1 MAIDR
6 ETDQKA
12 NGLLGSPSLPA
23 PGWNMERRI
32 RNWLGY
38 SALILVMV
46 LTASTPVAARGGAA
60 DPGQA
65 PVPLPPAGQQPAPP
79 TRLGMDLPGP
89 GLSPLAVSQ
98 IEEGRRSDGMDQTL
112 SPGLP
117 AGPPPVLPT
126 RRGMDPQ
133 SPGLSPLA
141 VSQIEEGRRSDAMDQ
156 TLSLSLAEPVTIHE
170 LLLLLVRDTNL
181 SVVPDPDVE
190 GTFSGEL
197 KNVTLRQA
205 LGLILEPHG
214 MSFTCHDNVLR
225 VTRRQMQTRLFNI
238 NYVATR
244 RSGTHSTGLAGGVGT
259 GGYGAGGTV
268 GFSAGINSAGF
279 GGGSYPGTGGF
290 GGGRASVSGTDV
302 GDVFE
307 ELQAGVQTLISEF
320 GRSNMDRKAGL
331 LQVTDFPD
339 RLDKIALYVE
349 AYENRALRQVRIV
362 AKIIEVELRE
372 DFSAGIDWSL
382 VLRNAGNSVSLTQ
395 RQAPTR
401 GSSAFTMGVDI
412 KDFKGFLDAF
422 ASQGRVNV
430 MASPWV
436 TAMNNEP
443 AVMRVGTQDVFF
455 VTTSQV
461 DATSGQ
467 ILQTVVTPQAVTEGI
482 VLSVTPQIAAD
493 GIIHMSV
500 MPSIT
505 ERTGTATSR
514 LGDQVPIVSVRET
527 DTLVRVQEGETIVI
541 AGLMQERTTVE
552 KTKVP
557 VRGDVPGAG
566 GPFRREDRQKRKTDL
581 IILLTPTVMTP
592 GEIAATAA
600 SDEQRLYQEPRAPVR
615 K

>member
-1 MAIDR
+1 
-6 ETDQKA
+6 
-12 NGLLGSPSLPA
+12 
-23 PGWNMERRI
+23 MERRT
-32 RNWLGY
+32 RNWLANTG
-38 SALILVMV
+38 LIAAMV
-46 LTASTPVAARGGAA
+46 LTTSTSFTAQGNGMA
-60 DPGQA
+60 
-65 PVPLPPAGQQPAPP
+65 QQPTQP
-79 TRLGMDLPGP
+79 TRTGPGPQNP

-98 IEEGRRSDGMDQTL
+98 IEEGRRSDSMEQT
-112 SPGLP
+112 
-117 AGPPPVLPT
+117 
-126 RRGMDPQ
+126 M
-133 SPGLSPLA
+133 
-141 VSQIEEGRRSDAMDQ
+141 
-156 TLSLSLAEPVTIHE
+156 SLSFAEPIAIRE

-190 GTFSGEL
+190 GTFTGEL

-205 LGLILEPHG
+205 LELMLHPHG
-214 MSFTCHDNVLR
+214 MDFTFHDNVLR
-225 VTRRQMQTRLFNI
+225 VTRVQVETRIFNI

-244 RSGTHSTGLAGGVGT
+244 RTGTRGT
-259 GGYGAGGTV
+259 GTV
-268 GFSAGINSAGF
+268 GAMAGSTGQGAFGAGATGGFAAGGSSAGF
-279 GGGSYPGTGGF
+279 GGGNFAGNGGV
-290 GGGRASVSGTDV
+290 GGSQASVSGTDV

-307 ELQAGVQTLISEF
+307 ELQAGVQTLISDS

-339 RLDKIALYVE
+339 RLDKIGLYIE
-349 AYENRALRQVRIV
+349 AYENRVLRQVRIV

-382 VLRNAGNSVSLTQ
+382 VLQNAGNAVSLTQ
-395 RQAPTR
+395 RLAPTR
-401 GSSAFTMGVDI
+401 GSSAFTMGISI
-412 KDFKGFLDAF
+412 KDFKGFLEAF
-422 ASQGRVNV
+422 ASQGTVNV

-436 TAMNNEP
+436 NAMNNEP

-461 DATSGQ
+461 DATTGQ
-467 ILQTVVTPQAVTEGI
+467 ILQTVVTPQSVTEGV

-493 GIIHMSV
+493 GIIHMSI

-541 AGLMQERTTVE
+541 AGLMQDRTSVE

-557 VRGDVPGAG
+557 VLGDIPMVG
-566 GPFRREDRQKRKTDL
+566 GLFRREDRQKRKTDL
-581 IILLTPTVMTP
+581 IILLTPTIMTP
-592 GEIAATAA
+592 GEIASSAAT
-600 SDEQRLYQEPRAPVR
+600 DQQRLYQEQRAPVR

>member
-1 MAIDR
+1 
-6 ETDQKA
+6 
-12 NGLLGSPSLPA
+12 
-23 PGWNMERRI
+23 MERRFC
-32 RNWLGY
+32 NWLVNTG
-38 SALILVMV
+38 LVAAMV
-46 LTASTPVAARGGAA
+46 LTASTPVTARDGP
-60 DPGQA
+60 PGQGPP
-65 PVPLPPAGQQPAPP
+65 PVPPPPAAQQLMPP
-79 TRLGMDLPGP
+79 TRTGPDPQNP

-98 IEEGRRSDGMDQTL
+98 IEEGRRSEVMDQT
-112 SPGLP
+112 
-117 AGPPPVLPT
+117 
-126 RRGMDPQ
+126 
-133 SPGLSPLA
+133 
-141 VSQIEEGRRSDAMDQ
+141 I
-156 TLSLSLAEPVTIHE
+156 SLSFAEPIAIRE

-214 MSFTCHDNVLR
+214 MEFTFDDNVLR
-225 VTRRQMQTRLFNI
+225 VRRQQVQTRIFNI

-244 RSGTHSTGLAGGVGT
+244 RSGTRGTGITGGVG
-259 GGYGAGGTV
+259 
-268 GFSAGINSAGF
+268 
-279 GGGSYPGTGGF
+279 GSQ
-290 GGGRASVSGTDV
+290 ASVSGTDV

-339 RLDKIALYVE
+339 RLDKIALYIE

-362 AKIIEVELRE
+362 AKIIEVELRD
-372 DFSAGIDWSL
+372 DFSDGIDWAL
-382 VLRNAGNSVSLTQ
+382 VLRNAGKSVDLTQ
-395 RQAPTR
+395 RLAPTR
-401 GSSAFTMGVDI
+401 GSSAFTMGVNI

-422 ASQGRVNV
+422 ASQGHVNV

-436 TAMNNEP
+436 VAMNNEP
-443 AVMRVGTQDVFF
+443 AVMRVGIQDVFF

-461 DATSGQ
+461 DAGTGQ
-467 ILQTVVTPQAVTEGI
+467 ILQTVVTPQSITEGI
-482 VLSVTPQIAAD
+482 VLSVTPQITAD
-493 GIIHMSV
+493 GIIHMSI

-514 LGDQVPIVSVRET
+514 LGDQVPIMSVRET
-527 DTLVRVQEGETIVI
+527 DTLVRVQAGETVVI
-541 AGLMQERTTVE
+541 AGLMQDRTTVE

-557 VRGDVPGAG
+557 VVG
-566 GPFRREDRQKRKTDL
+566 GLFRREERQKRKTDL
-581 IILLTPTVMTP
+581 IILLTPTIMTP

-600 SDEQRLYQEPRAPVR
+600 TDQQRLYQEQRAPVR